1 MGWFSNP
8 FQILWDHLNWAGN
21 KEDQKGQAEST
32 LPIQGEKKSVFID
45 LVCPSWEDLP
55 QSKKEKELLKFVY
68 YKKEKIISVVK
79 SKRKFYTLV

>member
-1 MGWFSNP
+1 MGWFSSP

-32 LPIQGEKKSVFID
+32 LSSQGEKKKSVFID

-55 QSKKEKELLKFVY
+55 QSKKEKRNVK
-68 YKKEKIISVVK
+68 ISV
-79 SKRKFYTLV
+79 L